1 MILQKREKFRC
12 SIRREA
18 LENHFKLAREK
29 AHQSNS
35 NLQLIQK
42 YEQLIQ
48 ANVIDTDFFEESI
61 LLLESTN
68 DEDLI
73 VIILR
78 YIEKFDLSNRS
89 QQLSD
94 ALIKQLNNTK
104 INSLQFYLI
113 VSITNILSIQDP
125 ETFTQYV
132 QFKLLTTVSE
142 ILDNYTELDI
152 IPNLLECISCW
163 PYQFIKMNSD
173 QQQLQLLQSIKG
185 VKKYDQ
191 LNFYKF
197 LIKITEEIQN
207 EEYLF
212 TYLIKNKYIQ
222 EAIEDF
228 KDDRVYVLDF
238 FINLSFLEA
247 EQLLQIISYQ
257 FLSPLIFELNK
268 DNKIQGGLYILIRNL
283 LLSNYQIRLYFYDF
297 KIYQHL
303 SYGIQYCL
311 NRLDIANLEEI
322 LMCIKSL
329 LQQDEVSYA
338 NTKQQVVSSE
348 IELMLQSIFLS
359 LENQI
364 DIFKLTGEILFIYYT
379 EFKFN
384 GNQQFKERLKTLDL
398 ELY

>member
-29 AHQSNS
+29 VHQNNT

-48 ANVIDTDFFEESI
+48 ANVIDSDFLQESI

-78 YIEKFDLSNRS
+78 YIEKFDLSNQS
-89 QQLSD
+89 YKLSE

-113 VSITNILSIQDP
+113 VSITNILSLQNS
-125 ETFTQYV
+125 ETFTQFV
-132 QFKLLTTVSE
+132 SFKLLMSVSE
-142 ILDNYTELDI
+142 ILDSFTELDI

-173 QQQLQLLQSIKG
+173 QQQLKLLQSIKTF
-185 VKKYDQ
+185 KQYEE

-207 EEYLF
+207 DEYLF

-222 EAIEDF
+222 EAIDDF
-228 KDDRVYVLDF
+228 KDNKMYVLDF
-238 FINLSFLEA
+238 FINLSFLEG
-247 EQLLQIISYQ
+247 EQLMQIISYQ
-257 FLSPLIFELNK
+257 FLSPIIFELNK

-303 SYGIQYCL
+303 SYGIEYCL
-311 NRLDIANLEEI
+311 DRLDITNLEEI
-322 LMCIKSL
+322 LMCIKSVI
-329 LQQDEVSYA
+329 QQDEVSYA
-338 NTKQQVVSSE
+338 STKQQIISSE
-348 IELMLQSIFLS
+348 IELIIKKIFS
-359 LENQI
+359 
-364 DIFKLTGEILFIYYT
+364 F
-379 EFKFN
+379 
-384 GNQQFKERLKTLDL
+384 
-398 ELY
+398 